1 MEYKKLYISAHKQ
14 YPIEPEILARLHC
27 VSCDKVENW
36 LDQQCEDSPDFS
48 AIYELHMLI
57 SRLELAMP
65 HDLLKCVL
73 RSQNRVVELIESLD
87 KNPITK
93 EKISKQKRTRTR
105 RAVYYYNK
113 KPLYSREIAK
123 KLGLDISHS
132 TIIAK
137 IRAAGLKVGDAID
150 DVDFSRK
157 RAENKSKAAS

>member
-1 MEYKKLYISAHKQ
+1 MKKKQFKDIYISAHENLCL
-14 YPIEPEILARLHC
+14 PLEVLARLHC
-27 VSCDKVENW
+27 VKIETIKEW
-36 LDQQCEDSPDFS
+36 LEPKSMGSPDFS

-57 SRLELAMP
+57 NRLNLPMP
-65 HDLLKCVL
+65 RDLLKCVL

-93 EKISKQKRTRTR
+93 EKISKQKRTRTK

-113 KPLYSREIAK
+113 KPIYSREIAK

-132 TIIAK
+132 TVIAK

-157 RAENKSKAAS
+157 REENKSK